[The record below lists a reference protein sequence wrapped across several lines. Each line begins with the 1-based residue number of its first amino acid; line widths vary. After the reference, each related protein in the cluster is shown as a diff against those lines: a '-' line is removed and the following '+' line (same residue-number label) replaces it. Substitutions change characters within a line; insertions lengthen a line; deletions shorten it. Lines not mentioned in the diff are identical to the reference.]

1 MSDIK
6 LIIDTLFLFSEVFF
20 DIFWYFTLIRPAFSV
35 LFEAPSTSVTCVKE
49 TAITFVKLWSK
60 SEYFAL

>member
-1 MSDIK
+1 MPDIK

-49 TAITFVKLWSK
+49 TAITFVKL
-60 SEYFAL
+60 